1 MQIISNIALITINET
16 LFIQLIT
23 FLVFLFI
30 INRIMIQPL
39 RDVTHEREAHIQ
51 KIQLD
56 STAAGQKVDQLLKQ
70 IKKQEDRVLDT
81 ANDIREKIE
90 ASGKHEADEIVR
102 NAHHEVEMLS
112 QANHRELTA
121 LVTEAKK
128 SVQKEAE
135 AIAHD
140 MMEKLLDRRLS

>member
-1 MQIISNIALITINET
+1 
-16 LFIQLIT
+16 
-23 FLVFLFI
+23 
-30 INRIMIQPL
+30 MIQPL

-70 IKKQEDRVLDT
+70 IAKQETKVINT

-90 ASGKHEADEIVR
+90 GSGKHEADEIVQE
-102 NAHHEVEMLS
+102 AHREVEKLS

-121 LVTEAKK
+121 LVAEAKE

-135 AIAHD
+135 TIAHD
-140 MMEKLLDRRLS
+140 MMEKLLDRRLL